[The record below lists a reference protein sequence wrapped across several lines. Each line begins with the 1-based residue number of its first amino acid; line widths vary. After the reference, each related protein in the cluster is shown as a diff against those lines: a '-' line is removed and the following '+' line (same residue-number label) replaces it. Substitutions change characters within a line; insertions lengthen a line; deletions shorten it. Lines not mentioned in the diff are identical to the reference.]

1 MKSKFY
7 DYIRLCNYTGID
19 MLESWNDVVGAEQFN
34 SDGGSTNSNIV

>member
-19 MLESWNDVVGAEQFN
+19 MLENIGAEQFN
-34 SDGGSTNSNIV
+34 SDGEVLIV